1 MLFVQSHKFV
11 IKYKGYSLI
20 ELMVAASIG
29 VIVVSAIHSLA
40 TKTLWMIEEIRA
52 SSEVLE
58 HGQYLSGLLSD
69 EVSMAGFYGEFDYLP
84 LPNASPP
91 NICQPI
97 SMQTVAQAMPYSLS
111 GIDNT
116 AEGYKVCGGETVL
129 SGTDLILVRRVAV
142 KKPSPRNRLKS
153 QQLYVQGLFDHK
165 PIIDRGE
172 NAAVFQL
179 MQDSKPAAVLAWQQT
194 LYYLSEDKV
203 LKRRRYLNGKYTRS
217 EPLVDGV
224 EDFQIEYGM
233 APSPDDSDCN
243 IAFLT
248 PPLTADQW
256 QKVVAVKFYILVRSS
271 WQGISHQ
278 GKQFTYADKI
288 YKVNEGGYYQLFK
301 VLVPIM
307 NKLPNKLR
315 FDIEN

>member
-1 MLFVQSHKFV
+1 
-11 IKYKGYSLI
+11 
-20 ELMVAASIG
+20 MVAAFTG

-40 TKTLWMIEEIRA
+40 TKTLWILEEIRA

-58 HGQYLSGLLSD
+58 QGQYLSGLLSD
-69 EVSMAGFYGEFDYLP
+69 EVSMAGFYGEFDYFP
-84 LPNASPP
+84 LANTSPP
-91 NICQPI
+91 NICQSI
-97 SMQTVAQAMPYSLS
+97 SIQTVAQAMPYPLA
-111 GIDNT
+111 GIDDVV
-116 AEGYKVCGGETVL
+116 EGHKVCGVETVL
-129 SGTDLILVRRVAV
+129 SGTDVILVRRVAV

-179 MQDSKPAAVLAWQQT
+179 MQDSKPAAVRAWRQT

-233 APSPDDSDCN
+233 APSPSGSDCN

-256 QKVVAVKFYILVRSS
+256 QKVVAVKFYILARSS